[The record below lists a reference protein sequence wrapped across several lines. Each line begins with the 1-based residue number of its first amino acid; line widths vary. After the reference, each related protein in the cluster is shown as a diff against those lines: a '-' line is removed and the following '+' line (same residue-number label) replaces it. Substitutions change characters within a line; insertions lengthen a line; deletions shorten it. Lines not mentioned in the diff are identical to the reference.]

1 MSRESDMAS
10 QVEDILDLS
19 PRRRQR
25 GRFTVVCPVY
35 NRRRTLQQ
43 ALDSLLAQTYKDW
56 LCLIL
61 DDGSTDG
68 TSHISTDYA
77 RQDPRF
83 LYVRFEENRGG
94 VVMNEIGMRV
104 ACELGEYWSRLGS
117 DDWFEPHKLMV
128 DYVTLGRNELPA
140 CFGPYQCKRKSF
152 LEGILCSQRIDA
164 LRKSRRLARSWANAA
179 VRIGVL
185 RKVPARFDGSRD
197 VLHSPPVDA
206 RGELLSSRFA
216 MSWANAAVRSEVL
229 RKVRDRFGGFCD
241 LHSRN
246 MEDFHCNVRIA
257 SVSSIV
263 WRGLKKDMKTV
274 VIGAQTWAEAGDESE
289 FLHDG
294 FWRVASD
301 GASNKREQVA
311 FDTRITLAAIQEDL
325 SEHPPEKFPAVRPR
339 VVCL

>member
-1 MSRESDMAS
+1 MSGELNIAS

-25 GRFTVVCPVY
+25 GLFTVVCPVY
-35 NRRRTLQQ
+35 NRRRRLEQ
-43 ALDSLLAQTYKDW
+43 ALDSLLSQTYQDW

-68 TSHISTDYA
+68 TSHISQDYA
-77 RQDPRF
+77 RKDPRV
-83 LYVRFEENRGG
+83 LYVRFTENRGG

-140 CFGPYQCKRKSF
+140 CFGPYRCKRENF
-152 LEGILCSQRIDA
+152 LEGILYSLRIGGPG
-164 LRKSRRLARSWANAA
+164 RLLSGRCAISWANAA
-179 VRIGVL
+179 IL
-185 RKVPARFDGSRD
+185 T
-197 VLHSPPVDA
+197 
-206 RGELLSSRFA
+206 
-216 MSWANAAVRSEVL
+216 EVL
-229 RKVRDRFGGFCD
+229 RKGRDRFGGFCVVG
-241 LHSRN
+241 SRN

-274 VIGAQTWAEAGDESE
+274 VIGAKTWAEAGDESE

-294 FWRVASD
+294 TWRVASD
-301 GASNKREQVA
+301 GASNKRDQFA
-311 FDTRITLAAIQEDL
+311 LDDRITREAIQEDF
-325 SEHPPEKFPAVRPR
+325 SQHPPEMFPAVLPR
-339 VVCL
+339 VAWL